1 MFVNLRKT
9 LKRKLRKTPKRKLIK
24 TPKRKLR
31 KTPKRKLRKT
41 PKRKHTMKG
50 GGGISFIARNA
61 GGIGPVLQPFYGFE
75 TNLINFSN
83 TLFGLPPIL
92 SSDPSIQPIGM

>member
-9 LKRKLRKTPKRKLIK
+9 LKRKLRKTPKRKL
-24 TPKRKLR
+24 RKI
-31 KTPKRKLRKT
+31 

-50 GGGISFIARNA
+50 GGTSFVARNA